1 MPTQDNAGRIPGR
14 RGENPRTTRGE
25 SQDDAGRIPGRRW
38 ENPRTTLG
46 ESMGHLFKYIADT
59 IVANTAIADTSC
71 PGCQESVPVF
81 PIEASPEQEE
91 WDDSEGVEELC
102 AKCLRSIP
110 LRKLETRDQE
120 MKIQQWIN
128 QHYPKGTLRGD
139 ERLSKFVGICDEFR
153 RTASATNF
161 VVPRPSPS
169 SSKVRTGP
177 SAAATSPNSR
187 EPPRPM
193 RNRFASVGNGPSG
206 TVSSPPTR
214 TSSAT

>member
-1 MPTQDNAGRIPGR
+1 
-14 RGENPRTTRGE
+14 
-25 SQDDAGRIPGRRW
+25 
-38 ENPRTTLG
+38 
-46 ESMGHLFKYIADT
+46 MGHLFKYIADT

-161 VVPRPSPS
+161 VARHLRRISSHGICDEFRRTPTFPLFLQGEDWPFCCGDFAEFQGTPKTYEESIRIGREWALWDRKFTTYEDLFGDMTLEPESLREVSLFRCPRCE
-169 SSKVRTGP
+169 KEIYTWQC
-177 SAAATSPNSR
+177 T
-187 EPPRPM
+187 
-193 RNRFASVGNGPSG
+193 
-206 TVSSPPTR
+206 
-214 TSSAT
+214 